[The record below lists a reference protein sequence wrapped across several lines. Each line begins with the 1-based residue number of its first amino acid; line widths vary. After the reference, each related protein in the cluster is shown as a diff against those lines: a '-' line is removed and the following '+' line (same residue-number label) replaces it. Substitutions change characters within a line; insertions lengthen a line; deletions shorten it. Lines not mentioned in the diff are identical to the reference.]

1 MQISIVGLA
10 GYGARI
16 TQLLC
21 RADIHVL
28 GFDADSARLE
38 AMLPEPGFEAAF
50 TLDAL
55 LNAQLTPRIIIV
67 ATQSGKPTRLVIDE
81 LQRKLGA
88 DDIVLLFSDEDYA
101 RTIDDADAFRRLG
114 IGCLDVGCVDSVQ
127 GAKEGI
133 CLMIGGDATAVQ
145 RVERVWNALTVDPN
159 QWLHC
164 GPSGA
169 GHFGKTIHDAT
180 ATTMRQAVSE
190 GVALLAGKR
199 EFDFD
204 TGALAEC
211 WRHAGGVQSNALDV
225 IATQLRQG
233 RAPNAASIVTPA
245 DAAQIERAVIESARQ
260 RSATPT
266 IAAAAMLHFGRS
278 EK

>member
-1 MQISIVGLA
+1 MTSEHPFPWLLPASALMVIFGL
-10 GYGARI
+10 YP
-16 TQLLC
+16 LLY
-21 RADIHVL
+21 AIWL
-28 GFDADSARLE
+28 S
-38 AMLPEPGFEAAF
+38 
-50 TLDAL
+50 
-55 LNAQLTPRIIIV
+55 
-67 ATQSGKPTRLVIDE
+67 
-81 LQRKLGA
+81 LQRKHPVTRKL
-88 DDIVLLFSDEDYA
+88 VFNPTYNW
-101 RTIDDADAFRRLG
+101 
-114 IGCLDVGCVDSVQ
+114 
-127 GAKEGI
+127 AK
-133 CLMIGGDATAVQ
+133 MFGD
-145 RVERVWNALTVDPN
+145 ERVWNALTVDPN